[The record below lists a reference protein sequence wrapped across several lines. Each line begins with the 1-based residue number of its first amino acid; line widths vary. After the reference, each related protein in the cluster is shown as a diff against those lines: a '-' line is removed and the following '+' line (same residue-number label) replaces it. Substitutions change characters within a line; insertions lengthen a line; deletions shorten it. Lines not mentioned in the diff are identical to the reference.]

1 MKLNIIHYRFTL
13 PAAHFTIKQSIK
25 YAVKFEHWK
34 PFIFC
39 LLSIYTFYLGTEV
52 AQTYVASFQIF
63 ERDWEGSR
71 KERGKDAVEVKRR
84 KRDGRE
90 RRGDT

>member
-1 MKLNIIHYRFTL
+1 M
-13 PAAHFTIKQSIK
+13 
-25 YAVKFEHWK
+25 
-34 PFIFC
+34 
-39 LLSIYTFYLGTEV
+39 GTEV
-52 AQTYVASFQIF
+52 AQTYVASFQIL

-90 RRGDT
+90 RRGET